1 MCGSPSY
8 IFRCLLLQIFLC
20 YIRFIFFFPFSKDD
34 YVDDTES
41 NHKSKPKS
49 ELTTAVS
56 NTVDAINK
64 GTIFSDKGTEI
75 LQISANSGPG
85 MGVDLISRNTEAFTN
100 LPGENSHLLTV
111 VTNIS
116 YSLVVNTGTYKLL
129 F

>member
-1 MCGSPSY
+1 M
-8 IFRCLLLQIFLC
+8 
-20 YIRFIFFFPFSKDD
+20 
-34 YVDDTES
+34 DDTES